1 MFDLAE
7 VGGRDGKGG
16 SEIGLFHAALLAQR
30 FETSACENAVAGHDI
45 LLLSPCG
52 RGYGGLAAQPLSR
65 SWRGGGRQPPPQDLL
80 GGKAPSQVILSRK
93 GRERRPT
100 LQTITLQ
107 LCKFAF
113 ASAALNGQTA
123 V

>member
-1 MFDLAE
+1 MA
-7 VGGRDGKGG
+7 R
-16 SEIGLFHAALLAQR
+16 AAAK
-30 FETSACENAVAGHDI
+30 SACFM
-45 LLLSPCG
+45 P
-52 RGYGGLAAQPLSR
+52 R
-65 SWRGGGRQPPPQDLL
+65 SWRSVLRRAPAKMRLRVMTFSSSPPAEEDMEAWRRSRLAGGGGGGGVSPPPQDLL
-80 GGKAPSQVILSRK
+80 GGRAPSQVILSRK

>member
-65 SWRGGGRQPPPQDLL
+65 RWRGGGRQPPPPRLARRQ
-80 GGKAPSQVILSRK
+80 GAKPSHSLPQ
-93 GRERRPT
+93 GERETPY
-100 LQTITLQ
+100 
-107 LCKFAF
+107 FANYHF
-113 ASAALNGQTA
+113 A
-123 V
+123 